1 MMAAEQHWRVG
12 IFAFDDMELLDFAG
26 PYEVFTT
33 ASRVAQKMNLPIRFT
48 VQTVASGTAAIHAR
62 AGLHITPDVGLDET
76 GVYDLLIVP
85 GGVVDSLLPDE
96 FLLSWLRAAHAHT
109 RYTASICTGAFVLAQ
124 AGVLRGCATTHWED
138 IADLRT
144 AFPQLMVMDE
154 VRWVQDSSDERVFSS
169 AGISAGMDLSL
180 HLLGLLAGAEL
191 ARKTARQMDYLGDW
205 QSNPKIEKDHP

>member
-1 MMAAEQHWRVG
+1 MKSVEKHYRIG
-12 IFAFDDMELLDFAG
+12 ILAFDEMELLDFAG

-33 ASRVAQKMNLPIRFT
+33 ASRVAQKMNLPIRFV
-48 VQTVASGTAAIHAR
+48 VQTVASDTAVIRAR
-62 AGLHITPDVGLDET
+62 AGLQVTPDVGLDRA
-76 GVYDLLIVP
+76 VAYDVVIVP
-85 GGVVDSLLPDE
+85 GGVVGDVLRDE
-96 FLLSWLRAAHAHT
+96 RVQAWLRAAHAHT